1 MLISSKGRY
10 ALRLMIYVARAT
22 DGSDTVPLR
31 KVAAAEGLS
40 LKYLEQLAH
49 AMRDAGYLR
58 SVRGREGGY
67 QLDGDPA
74 KITAGDILRAAE
86 GQAPTVACAGLE
98 DSCPRESICSTVD
111 FWIGLD
117 EVIDNYVDSV
127 TLAQLAG
134 DDVNRRPFQTLG

>member
-10 ALRLMIYVARAT
+10 ALRLMIYVAQAT

-31 KVAAAEGLS
+31 KVASAEGLS

-49 AMRDAGYLR
+49 ALRDAGYLK

-67 QLDGDPA
+67 QLQGDPE

-98 DSCPRESICSTVD
+98 DSCPRESICSTVE
-111 FWIGLD
+111 FWAGLD
-117 EVIDNYVDSV
+117 EVIDNYVDGV

>member
-10 ALRLMIYVARAT
+10 ALRLMIYVAQAT

-31 KVAAAEGLS
+31 KVASAEGLS

-49 AMRDAGYLR
+49 ALRDAGYLK

-67 QLDGDPA
+67 QLQGDTE

-98 DSCPRESICSTVD
+98 DSCPRESICSTVE
-111 FWIGLD
+111 FWAGLD
-117 EVIDNYVDSV
+117 EVIDNYVDGV

>member
-10 ALRLMIYVARAT
+10 ALRLMIYIAQAS

-31 KVAAAEGLS
+31 KVASAEGLS

-49 AMRDAGYLR
+49 AMVKAGYLK

-67 QLDGDPA
+67 QLSADPD
-74 KITAGDILRAAE
+74 KVTAGDILRAAE

-98 DSCPRESICSTVD
+98 DSCPRESICPTID
-111 FWIGLD
+111 FWVGLD
-117 EVIDNYVDSV
+117 NAIDEYVDGV
-127 TLAQLAG
+127 TLSQLVG
-134 DDVNRRPFQTLG
+134 DDVNRKPYQTLG

>member
-1 MLISSKGRY
+1 MLISSTGRY
-10 ALRLMIYVARAT
+10 ALRLMIYVAQAT

-31 KVAAAEGLS
+31 KVASAEGLS

-49 AMRDAGYLR
+49 ALRDAGYLK

-67 QLDGDPA
+67 QLQGDPE

-98 DSCPRESICSTVD
+98 DSCPRESICSTVE
-111 FWIGLD
+111 FWAGLD
-117 EVIDNYVDSV
+117 EVIDNYVDGV